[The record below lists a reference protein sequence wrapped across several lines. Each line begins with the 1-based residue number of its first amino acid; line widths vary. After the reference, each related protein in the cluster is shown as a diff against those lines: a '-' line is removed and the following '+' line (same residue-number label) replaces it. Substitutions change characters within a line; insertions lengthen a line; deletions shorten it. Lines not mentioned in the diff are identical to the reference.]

1 VLHDAARGGAQ
12 PGARCPTGRERL
24 QAGRKLRVRPD
35 TEGTCGAGCRAERP
49 DGAGR
54 LHDRRAVLHGA
65 ALHMRDVRQLLRR
78 RVPERAVRDV
88 PRGLFLR
95 LQRRLRASG
104 RRRGL
109 RQDQAVVRR
118 ERRKGTHCVRAFGGV
133 GGSERE
139 EGAEGGR
146 ATGFSFRVLRR
157 RAAI

>member
-1 VLHDAARGGAQ
+1 MLHDAARGGAQ

-109 RQDQAVVRR
+109 RQDQAVVR
-118 ERRKGTHCVRAFGGV
+118 EGKKGRDFCRLFGGE
-133 GGSERE
+133 GSERE

-146 ATGFSFRVLRR
+146 GAGWTFSVLCVLQS
-157 RAAI
+157 AAI